1 MKITHLGSKGA
12 YFRLNEIKENAMHAK
27 PPSLKFITEKINSV
41 LIQDTRIVAAY
52 LLGSMVSGRLHP
64 QSDIDLAILPDPP
77 KSYLTADRL
86 LLAAR
91 LQDELPLEVDIGI
104 LGTHDVIYSTQAIIH
119 GQCIYF
125 RDRFKKDLFAA
136 TCLALYAELKRQRIE
151 VEDAYRT

>member
-1 MKITHLGSKGA
+1 MQS
-12 YFRLNEIKENAMHAK
+12 K
-27 PPSLKFITEKINSV
+27 PPSLKLITEKINSV

-52 LLGSMVSGRLHP
+52 LLGSIVGGRLHP

-77 KSYLTADRL
+77 KSYPTADRL

-104 LGTHDVIYSTQAIIH
+104 LGMHDLIYSTQAIIH
-119 GQCIYF
+119 GQCIYS

>member
-1 MKITHLGSKGA
+1 MQ
-12 YFRLNEIKENAMHAK
+12 AK
-27 PPSLKFITEKINSV
+27 PPSLKFITGKINSV

-52 LLGSMVSGRLHP
+52 LLGSIVGGRLHP
-64 QSDIDLAILPDPP
+64 QSDIDLAIFPDHP
-77 KSYLTADRL
+77 KSYVTSDRL

-104 LGTHDVIYSTQAIIH
+104 LGTHDLIYSTQAIIH
-119 GQCIYF
+119 GHCIYF